1 MKNIIRVGHK
11 TIGEGYPV
19 FIIAEAGVNH
29 NGKWSI
35 AKRLVREAA
44 MAGADCVKFQT
55 FKAERVVTVNAPKAA
70 YQLETTNAL
79 ESQLDMLKKIE
90 LKPEYHARLKRYAE
104 KLGLIFISTPYNFED
119 VDLLEKVKVSAYKVA
134 SGQIVEGPFLKKIA
148 RTCKPIFLSTG
159 MATMKEVGVAVKII
173 KKEGNDKLI
182 LLQCTTDY
190 PSKIEDANVRAM
202 RTLEK
207 SFKCLAGYS
216 DHTVGSE
223 AALAAVALGAKVIEK
238 HFTLDKDLPGP
249 DHSTSMT
256 PAEFKEF
263 ARKIRLVEKAL
274 GDGIKRPSAR
284 EVKNAKG
291 MRRSAVAA
299 KYIGK
304 GEAIE
309 KNALT
314 FKRPATGLRPEFYYS
329 LIGKRARKD
338 IAKDEVLKKDMV
350 EWRKR

>member
-1 MKNIIRVGHK
+1 MKNVIRVGNK

-29 NGKWSI
+29 NGSWDI
-35 AKRLVREAA
+35 AKRLVKEAA
-44 MAGADCVKFQT
+44 LSGADCIKFQT
-55 FKAERVVTVNAPKAA
+55 FKAERVVTLKAPKAA
-70 YQLETTNAL
+70 YQLETTDAL
-79 ESQLDMLKKIE
+79 ESQLDMLRKIE
-90 LKPEYHARLKRYAE
+90 LKPEYHVRLKKYAE
-104 KLGLIFISTPYNFED
+104 KLGLVFLSTPYNFED
-119 VDLLEKVKVSAYKVA
+119 VEPLEKVKVVAYKVA

-148 RTCKPIFLSTG
+148 KTRKPVFLSTG
-159 MATMKEVGVAVKII
+159 MATMKEIGEAVRII

-190 PSKIEDANVRAM
+190 PSKIEDANLRAL
-202 RTLEK
+202 RTLQDT
-207 SFKCLAGYS
+207 FKCLVGYS
-216 DHTVGSE
+216 DHVIGSE

-263 ARKIRLVEKAL
+263 ARKIRVVEKAL
-274 GDGIKRPSAR
+274 GNGIKIPSAR

-291 MRRSAVAA
+291 MRRSIVAA

-304 GEAIE
+304 GKIIE
-309 KNALT
+309 ESAVT
-314 FKRPATGLRPEFYYS
+314 FKRPAIGLEPKFYEAI
-329 LIGKRARKD
+329 IGKKAAKD
-338 IAKDEVLKKDMV
+338 ICRDDILTKKAV
-350 EWRKR
+350 RW